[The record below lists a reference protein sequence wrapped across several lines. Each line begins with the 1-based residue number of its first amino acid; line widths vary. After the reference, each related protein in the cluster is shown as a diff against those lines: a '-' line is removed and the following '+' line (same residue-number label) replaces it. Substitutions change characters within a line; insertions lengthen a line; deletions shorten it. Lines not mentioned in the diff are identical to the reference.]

1 LAFQALLRQ
10 KAHKI
15 HERKELPAG
24 ISVFT
29 HATGLAAES
38 PFLAAGKATFS
49 STLITM
55 RIPLLILAFLLLIA
69 VKNNQASGD
78 LTSGLG
84 ATTRTCEISGKQ
96 REQELDRLERQKQL
110 PAITATFARR
120 TSMERAHRLAY
131 LCYETTINTPFK
143 PIDLA
148 EIALAETGGHSLS
161 PKAVSSRG
169 AVGVWQLM
177 PERAKS
183 HGYAP
188 GEMKHDDKCA
198 AAAVREL
205 KVKLT
210 MADGDLALAKRLYCG
225 IGKQARLY
233 EAKIRKYRREIMGL
247 MHGEPLPLA
256 GDVTATN
263 S

>member
-1 LAFQALLRQ
+1 
-10 KAHKI
+10 
-15 HERKELPAG
+15 
-24 ISVFT
+24 
-29 HATGLAAES
+29 
-38 PFLAAGKATFS
+38 
-49 STLITM
+49 M

-69 VKNNQASGD
+69 VKNNQASGN
-78 LTSGLG
+78 LG
-84 ATTRTCEISGKQ
+84 FGSAATTRTCEISGKQ
-96 REQELDRLERQKQL
+96 REKELDRLERQKQL

-161 PKAVSSRG
+161 PKAVSPRG

-188 GEMKHDDKCA
+188 SEMRHDDKCA

-210 MADGDLALAKRLYCG
+210 MAEGDLALAKRLYCG

-233 EAKIRKYRREIMGL
+233 EVKIRKYRREIMGL
-247 MHGEPLPLA
+247 MNGEPLPLA